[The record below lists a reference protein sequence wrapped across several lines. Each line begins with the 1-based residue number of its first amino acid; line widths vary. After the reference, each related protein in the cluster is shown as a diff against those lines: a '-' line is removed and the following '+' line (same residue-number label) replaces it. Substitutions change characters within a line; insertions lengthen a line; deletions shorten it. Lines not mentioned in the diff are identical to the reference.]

1 MISKAEKK
9 YKTLLLKVLQKGEK
23 TTNRTSVKT
32 IKLFNE
38 SLNINLQKGFP
49 IITSKKIFFTKALA
63 EFRWMYEGRTDLQYL
78 NNNKVN
84 WWNEFAINNTLG
96 KVYGYQIK
104 NFNGVYNQIE
114 YCIKEIKKNSR
125 RAIITLWNPCDL
137 KEQSLP
143 CCFTQMNFVR
153 SNNKLNLSVHF
164 RSSDLFLG
172 LPYDIIVAALFLHT
186 IANKVN
192 LIPYK
197 LGLNLADGHI
207 YLNHLKNVNIYLK
220 NKSYPL
226 PIFQGGYNNY
236 TIKNY
241 ISEQY
246 LKTPLI
252 K

>member
-96 KVYGYQIK
+96 KVYG
-104 NFNGVYNQIE
+104 
-114 YCIKEIKKNSR
+114 
-125 RAIITLWNPCDL
+125 
-137 KEQSLP
+137 
-143 CCFTQMNFVR
+143 
-153 SNNKLNLSVHF
+153 
-164 RSSDLFLG
+164 
-172 LPYDIIVAALFLHT
+172 
-186 IANKVN
+186 
-192 LIPYK
+192 
-197 LGLNLADGHI
+197 
-207 YLNHLKNVNIYLK
+207 
-220 NKSYPL
+220 
-226 PIFQGGYNNY
+226 
-236 TIKNY
+236 
-241 ISEQY
+241 
-246 LKTPLI
+246 
-252 K
+252 